1 MRLSALLSAIFH
13 IVLLVAIMTTFAN
26 TSRFD
31 VSVPEN
37 IPVELLTLGDVTNVS
52 AAIERTEEE
61 PPAEEEVVE
70 EQPEPEPEPQPQQMA
85 ALPDPVMELPP
96 PEAEFLPDE
105 TTEPEPEPEVV
116 EPEPEPEPEPVAA
129 PPPTVRPNVRPQP
142 PEREQEFSFDQA
154 AALIDRAPRDEPE
167 FDLNNLDLGDTTN
180 VQTADQARSAV
191 GLGTGLTISQE
202 DALKA
207 DIQRCWIVPAGARDA
222 ENLQIEL
229 RVHFNPDGTVRQV
242 EILDS
247 IRYNTDG
254 FYRAAADSARRAVI
268 QCQTGTRFDGSYRQG
283 YDMPRDQ
290 YETWRTVRLTF
301 DPREML

>member
-1 MRLSALLSAIFH
+1 MRLSALLSALLH
-13 IVLLVAIMTTFAN
+13 VVLLAAIMTTFARS
-26 TSRFD
+26 SRFD

-37 IPVELLTLGDVTNVS
+37 IPVELLTLGDFTNVS
-52 AAIERTEEE
+52 AAVERTEEV

-70 EQPEPEPEPQPQQMA
+70 EQPEPEPQPQQMA

-105 TTEPEPEPEVV
+105 TTEPEPEPEPEVV
-116 EPEPEPEPEPVAA
+116 EPEPEPEPVAA
-129 PPPTVRPNVRPQP
+129 PAVRPNVRPQP

-154 AALIDRAPRDEPE
+154 AALIDRAPREQPE
-167 FDLNNLDLGDTTN
+167 FDLSNLEIGDQTN
-180 VQTADQARSAV
+180 VETADRARSAV

-268 QCQTGTRFDGSYRQG
+268 QCQNGTRFDGSYRQG

-290 YETWRTVRLTF
+290 YDTWRTVRLTF